1 MGVQRDLLLRFLI
14 LYGMLYCSFGFSS
27 PFLPEFLTA
36 RGIGAEWLG
45 LLLGVGTALR
55 MLSAPLAGRLA
66 DVFAAFRLE
75 LALFS
80 IAAAVASVLYL
91 PAHNFVLLASVNL
104 TQAAMLAPLAPLA
117 DALALSWSRSTS
129 RGNTGAFEY
138 GWVRGVG
145 SAAFIA
151 GVLLAGQ
158 SAGAWGLSSVFGL
171 TAAGLFA
178 TALSIRF
185 VPDLAGRPTTA
196 RKRKVIEGDWPILLR
211 EPAFVR
217 MVLAAALVLGSHAM
231 HDAFAII
238 RWRDAG
244 ISSAV
249 SSMLWSESVAAE
261 VLVFVLLGPW
271 LLSLLGRTGALALA
285 AGAALVRWGVM
296 AQTADVTAVALV
308 EPLHGLTFA
317 LFHLGCMR
325 IIADTVPSSLAGMAQ
340 AFYGTVGIG
349 GATALSTI
357 LSGWLFA
364 RWGPA
369 GFWGMAF
376 LCCLALPIIWSL
388 HIALSQD
395 LSRSMRGSSN

>member
-1 MGVQRDLLLRFLI
+1 V
-14 LYGMLYCSFGFSS
+14 
-27 PFLPEFLTA
+27 
-36 RGIGAEWLG
+36 
-45 LLLGVGTALR
+45 
-55 MLSAPLAGRLA
+55 
-66 DVFAAFRLE
+66 
-75 LALFS
+75 
-80 IAAAVASVLYL
+80 
-91 PAHNFVLLASVNL
+91 
-104 TQAAMLAPLAPLA
+104 
-117 DALALSWSRSTS
+117 
-129 RGNTGAFEY
+129 
-138 GWVRGVG
+138 
-145 SAAFIA
+145 
-151 GVLLAGQ
+151 AGQ
-158 SAGAWGLSSVFGL
+158 SAGALGLSSVLWL

-178 TALSIRF
+178 TALSTRF
-185 VPDLAGRPTTA
+185 VPGLAGGPNSAA
-196 RKRKVIEGDWPILLR
+196 RTRKVIEGDWHILLR

-217 MVLAAALVLGSHAM
+217 MVLAAALVIGSHAM

-244 ISSAV
+244 ISAAV
-249 SSMLWSESVAAE
+249 SSMLWSESVGAE

-271 LLSLLGRTGALALA
+271 LLSLLGRSGALALA
-285 AGAALVRWGVM
+285 AGAAAVRWGVM

-325 IIADTVPSSLAGMAQ
+325 IIADTVPSIAGMAQ

-376 LCCLALPIIWSL
+376 LPCLAFPIIWSL
-388 HIALSQD
+388 RIALSKNSQ
-395 LSRSMRGSSN
+395 MVGSSW